1 MNSSVAILLAGGLI
15 GKQPASQVKNS
26 SPDYHLTSKSHD
38 RERSY
43 NRATQVLDERHIDL
57 MESNNE
63 HNWLSLAST
72 KRTAAQR
79 KARNLLGARTNP
91 TITSLPT

>member
-26 SPDYHLTSKSHD
+26 SPDCHLTSKSHD
-38 RERSY
+38 RE